1 MKIQRF
7 KPALTTGNWPDN
19 PEELV
24 RDDSGKYMLYS
35 DHVEMIVKITE
46 SLHDA
51 GAFDGMSIDEFNEIF
66 INSGFFIGAEN

>member
-35 DHVEMIVKITE
+35 DYVNRLKVIIT
-46 SLHDA
+46 SLEDT
-51 GAFDGMSIDEFNEIF
+51 GAFDGMSTAEFDDIF
-66 INSGFFIGAEN
+66 K